1 LQTAKLS
8 YRLNLD
14 AKPHP

>member
-14 AKPHP
+14 AKPRP